1 MTPEQ
6 IVLVEETVAA
16 VDMADLAHDFYRR
29 LFELDPAVAR
39 MFTTDPAV
47 QEARFA
53 AELSEII
60 VSIRSLDSFAAR
72 VQALGARHR
81 SYGVR
86 AAHYRIMGRALL
98 AALAAAR
105 GPAWTSEAAEAWAV
119 AYDLVAETMQQG
131 ALLTPGREGD

>member
-16 VDMADLAHDFYRR
+16 VDMRALTHDFYRR
-29 LFELDPAVAR
+29 LFDLGPALAA

-53 AELSEII
+53 AELSEI
-60 VSIRSLDSFAAR
+60 VASIRSLDSFAAR

-81 SYGVR
+81 TYGVR

-105 GPAWTSEAAEAWAV
+105 GTAWAPEAAEAWAV
-119 AYDLVAETMQQG
+119 AYDLVVETMQQG
-131 ALLTPGREGD
+131 ALLTPGSEGD

>member
-1 MTPEQ
+1 MSPEQ
-6 IVLVEETVAA
+6 IVLVEETLAA
-16 VDMADLAHDFYRR
+16 VDMRDLTHDFYRR
-29 LFELDPAVAR
+29 LFDLEPALAA
-39 MFTTDPAV
+39 MFTTDPPV

-53 AELSEII
+53 AELSEI
-60 VSIRSLDSFAAR
+60 VASIRSLDSFAAR

-81 SYGVR
+81 TYGVR

-105 GPAWTSEAAEAWAV
+105 GPAWTPEAAEAWAV

-131 ALLTPGREGD
+131 ALLIPGPERD